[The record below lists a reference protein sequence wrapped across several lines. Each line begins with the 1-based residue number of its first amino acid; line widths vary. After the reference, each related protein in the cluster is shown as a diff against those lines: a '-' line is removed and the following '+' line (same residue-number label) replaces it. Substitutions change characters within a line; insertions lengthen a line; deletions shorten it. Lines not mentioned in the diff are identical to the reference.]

1 MHVGHTIAGKLRAA
15 HNFGT
20 IMSSPVE
27 KLSHGK
33 DRWWVIERER
43 WLDAALFFC
52 FILFVL
58 CAPVATKGAIT
69 AFRAGLLL
77 WLAKIAVERR
87 KLERQPLALP
97 LLLFLLFT
105 TVSSIFSTEPLLS
118 WGRMRGVTELTI
130 ALLIGQTLKN
140 LRQIKILVYLLLA
153 ACLVSV
159 GITAWQYTVGIG
171 IQLTADPPTSVS
183 LSQLGLLPA
192 DIIQKINRKNVLTQG
207 QLFTKLDQLPA
218 DSTVEIAVAR
228 EISLAHLNV
237 WTGSPFAHLSISAP
251 TRALEAALR
260 QPGVKLVRGRPLRAE
275 GTLKHYFPY
284 SEVMVLIGLVAWGLL
299 VAPGASLGLKVPLAL
314 AFLSISTVVV
324 LTLTRISLASL
335 LLGCCLIT
343 WKQVSGSSRRVVLVA
358 GFGALLLGV
367 SWIQQHRAQK
377 WMDLSDPGTQYRF
390 LMWRDSVKFIR
401 AHPIVGMGLDS
412 IGGHWQRWDLEAY
425 RRFPLK
431 SHFHSTPIEFAVEC
445 GLPTLAVWLWLMGG
459 YLVFLLRLS
468 TVSRKAGW
476 FPQGLASGILG
487 GLVAVL
493 LTSLVQY
500 NFGDSEAMIVF
511 WFLMGLAFALERI
524 LHDEVPLESRSV
536 KKA

>member
-1 MHVGHTIAGKLRAA
+1 MHLGHIAIGKSRASHDFDA
-15 HNFGT
+15 VV
-20 IMSSPVE
+20 VE
-27 KLSHGK
+27 ELSQGK
-33 DRWWVIERER
+33 NRWWVIGRQR

-58 CAPVATKGAIT
+58 CAPIATKGAVT
-69 AFRAGLLL
+69 AFRAALLL
-77 WLAKIAVERR
+77 WLGKILIERG
-87 KLERQPLALP
+87 KIERQPLVLP

-105 TVSSIFSTEPLLS
+105 TVSTIFSTEPLLS

-130 ALLIGQTLKN
+130 AVLVGQTIKN
-140 LRQIKILVYLLLA
+140 LRQIKILTYLLLA

-171 IQLTADPPTSVS
+171 IKLTADAPTSVS
-183 LSQLGLLPA
+183 LSQLGLLPG
-192 DIIQKINRKNVLTQG
+192 DIIKKVNRKNVLTQQ
-207 QLFTKLDQLPA
+207 QLFAKLDQLPP
-218 DSTVEIAVAR
+218 DSSVELSVAR

-237 WTGSPFAHLSISAP
+237 WTGSPFARLSIVAQK
-251 TRALEAALR
+251 RALEELLQ

-299 VAPGASLGLKVPLAL
+299 VTPGADLRVKVLLGL

-343 WKQVSGSSRRVVLVA
+343 WKQVSGRSRRLILVA
-358 GFGALLLGV
+358 FFVALMFGV
-367 SWIQQHRAQK
+367 NWIQQHRAQK
-377 WMDLSDPGTQYRF
+377 WMDLSDPGTQYRL

-401 AHPIVGMGLDS
+401 AHPIVGTGLDS

-468 TVSRKAGW
+468 TLSQKAGW
-476 FPQGLASGILG
+476 FPRGLASGILG

-493 LTSLVQY
+493 LTSLLQY

-524 LHDEVPLESRSV
+524 LRDNEISLRSAKSES
-536 KKA
+536 A